1 MSILSALKAKGA
13 KGKNIE
19 EAVKTLPI
27 GGGSGGGVLV
37 VNTTTEGQTTTL
49 DKTWHEIDTAY
60 KGGFNVII
68 VVDKSL
74 DDPTYGYNM
83 FCFSSVI
90 ATTFDIP
97 FEEDNPYYGVLCIDY
112 ESGMTIEF
120 STTSEDG
127 YPSRTID

>member
-1 MSILSALKAKGA
+1 MSYTPNTWQKGDVVTSAKLN
-13 KGKNIE
+13 NIE
-19 EAVKTLPI
+19 QGIANA
-27 GGGSGGGVLV
+27 GGVLF
-37 VNTTTEGQTTTL
+37 VNATTEGQTTTL

-74 DDPTYGYNM
+74 DDPTHGYNM
-83 FCFSSVI
+83 LFFSSVI

-112 ESGMTIEF
+112 ESGIAIEF

-127 YPSRTID
+127 YPSRTDGE

>member
-1 MSILSALKAKGA
+1 MSYEKQNW
-13 KGKNIE
+13 KNGDVITE
-19 EAVKTLPI
+19 SKLNHMEDGIA
-27 GGGSGGGVLV
+27 GGGGVLV
-37 VNTTTEGQTTTL
+37 VNATTEGQTTTL

-74 DDPTYGYNM
+74 DDPTYGYNKL
-83 FCFSSVI
+83 CFSSVI

-112 ESGMTIEF
+112 ESGIAIDF

-127 YPSRTID
+127 YPSRTEG